1 MLTRIINQMLSCF
14 FSLFLLIFFSGI
26 ANLFLDKKFDIMN
39 YAAGFVVALFVA
51 YPIFILL
58 TLIYEY
64 LKIKLIRKYSLKVN
78 FWYEISVYLAFCF
91 VAVFL
96 YYLISSRKMS
106 LSNFI
111 SDFVGLFGLG
121 FFYFLSRNALAGLK
135 K

>member
-1 MLTRIINQMLSCF
+1 MLSCF

-26 ANLFLDKKFDIMN
+26 ANLFLDKKFDIMS
-39 YAAGFVVALFVA
+39 YAAGFVVALFIA

-58 TLIYEY
+58 TLVYEY

-78 FWYEISVYLAFCF
+78 FWYKVSVYLAFCF
-91 VAVFL
+91 VAVFF
-96 YYLISSRKMS
+96 YYLISSRNMS
-106 LSNFI
+106 SSNFI

-121 FFYFLSRNALAGLK
+121 FFYFLCRNALAGLK